1 MPTSATGWKYDPSG
15 PAGSRPSAS
24 NWAAMYF
31 AASRPPRVA
40 GARPSS
46 RSSAR
51 YLRCA
56 SMAGVLTAG
65 MGASSVAGVA
75 VDPDAPAQPNEI
87 IAAANAHLNDTSG
100 SSSMGSLGA
109 YHGVNRHAAAP
120 VGFDGENERRVV
132 QEIVLLFLH
141 IAPR

>member
-1 MPTSATGWKYDPSG
+1 MPTSATGWKYDPSL

-31 AASRPPRVA
+31 AANRPPRVA

-56 SMAGVLTAG
+56 SIAAVLTAG
-65 MGASSVAGVA
+65 MGAASVAGG
-75 VDPDAPAQPNEI
+75 DHRDGDQPFQG
-87 IAAANAHLNDTSG
+87 HVWLLF
-100 SSSMGSLGA
+100 MGSLGA
-109 YHGVNRHAAAP
+109 SHGVNRPAASA
-120 VGFDGENERRVV
+120 VGFASNHERRV
-132 QEIVLLFLH
+132 
-141 IAPR
+141 